1 MKDARA
7 EIEQI
12 EAGLKS
18 RSQAIAERGF
28 DAEQV
33 DAEIAADKER
43 EKTLGLTFGVPIAT
57 NSGSLSGEGAGQ
69 TD

>member
-1 MKDARA
+1 MDPTKDARA

-18 RSQAIAERGF
+18 RSQALAERGY

-43 EKTLGLTFGVPIAT
+43 EKVLGLSFGSAAGSAIVAET
-57 NSGSLSGEGAGQ
+57 NAGN
-69 TD
+69 